1 MACVTSF
8 ESHFAA
14 LCIELINSG
23 NEDFISKILPLFNG
37 TLINS
42 NPESVDKGRTNIVLL
57 LYSKMQNCNPK
68 KPKKTSPK
76 FEICGS
82 VRFFFRY
89 FSAFFGFFRFFSV
102 FFGFLWYFLGFFRS
116 ELRQEIPVIQKSCQQ

>member
-14 LCIELINSG
+14 LCIELTNSG

-57 LYSKMQNCNPK
+57 LYSKIFQIVIVEYAAF
-68 KPKKTSPK
+68 KTTNSK
-76 FEICGS
+76 I
-82 VRFFFRY
+82 R
-89 FSAFFGFFRFFSV
+89 
-102 FFGFLWYFLGFFRS
+102 
-116 ELRQEIPVIQKSCQQ
+116 K